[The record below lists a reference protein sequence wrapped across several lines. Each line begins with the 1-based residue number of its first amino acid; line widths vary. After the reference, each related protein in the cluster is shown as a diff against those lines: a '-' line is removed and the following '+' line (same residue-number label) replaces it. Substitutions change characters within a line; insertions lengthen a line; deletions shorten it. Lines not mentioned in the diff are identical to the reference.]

1 MRTQI
6 FIKTVTGGLLS
17 IGALALPACEST
29 GHRTTTAM
37 SDDGGGVPEALTGD
51 TGMGAD
57 GAAAAPMRAP
67 SESRADRGVR
77 FVPHSKGMNW
87 GQPVRGR

>member
-29 GHRTTTAM
+29 GYRTTTAM

-51 TGMGAD
+51 TGMGTD
-57 GAAAAPMRAP
+57 GAAAAPARAP
-67 SESRADRGVR
+67 SASRAGVR